1 MNYRKLITVPVAIV
15 MLFAAVPGFAAD
27 VNELERRLN
36 IVSEELDKLKNSS
49 GGHSDGL
56 ASRTAVHGYG
66 EVHLQ
71 MPDNGPK
78 VIDAHRFV
86 IGVHSELNSWIHF
99 NAEIDFEHAAQTLEF
114 EFSYLD
120 FLLQDNFNV
129 RAGVMLMPIGNL
141 NENHEP
147 PLFWTAERPE
157 FHSKILP
164 TTWQQ
169 AGAGGFGSFGD
180 LNWRVYLVNSLQG
193 ISTGED
199 GNSGYFDDKQGLRS
213 GRLQIDEV
221 RMENMAIT
229 GRVEKKFTGG
239 QLGFSFY
246 RGDSTQDLIPEDGTV
261 TLLEADMKWRKG
273 ALELNNSIANIDISD
288 ADEMN
293 TFCAASSGGR
303 GSGKCRNDIPDTV
316 FGVNLQAGLHLPQ
329 AMGWNTTYD
338 IIPHIMW
345 EKIRPADEL
354 GPNATTGD
362 RAKNFDR
369 FLIGVTYMPDPK
381 VAVKLDWSTYD
392 YQPAATD
399 DKNRVDLALA
409 WMY

>member
-99 NAEIDFEHAAQTLEF
+99 NAEIDFEHAAQTMEF

-141 NENHEP
+141 NESHEP

-169 AGAGGFGSFGD
+169 AGVGGFGSFGD
-180 LNWRVYLVNSLQG
+180 LNWRLYAVNSLQG
-193 ISTGED
+193 IGTGSD
-199 GNSGYFDDKQGLRS
+199 GNSGYFRDTDGLRK
-213 GRLQIDEV
+213 GRLQIDAV
-221 RMENMAIT
+221 QMENVALT
-229 GRVEKKFTGG
+229 GRLEKKFTGG

-246 RGDSTQDLIPEDGTV
+246 RGDSTQDLIAEDGTV
-261 TLLEADMKWRKG
+261 TLLEADIKWRKG
-273 ALELNNSIANIDISD
+273 AFELNNSIANIDISD
-288 ADEMN
+288 SDEMN
-293 TFCAASSGGR
+293 TYCSSAGTR
-303 GSGKCRNDIPDTV
+303 ATSACRTDIPENI
-316 FGVNLQAGLHLPQ
+316 FGINLQAGIHLPQ

-345 EKIRPADEL
+345 EKIRPADEF
-354 GPNATTGD
+354 GPNAATAS

-369 FLIGVTYMPDPK
+369 FLIGVSYMPDPK

-392 YQPAATD
+392 YQTPETD

>member
-1 MNYRKLITVPVAIV
+1 MNYRKLITVPIAMI
-15 MLFAAVPGFAAD
+15 MLFVAVPGFAAD

-36 IVSEELDKLKNSS
+36 IVSDELDRLKNSS
-49 GGHSDGL
+49 GGHADGIM
-56 ASRTAVHGYG
+56 SRTSVHGYG

-120 FLLQDNFNV
+120 FLLKDNFNV
-129 RAGVMLMPIGNL
+129 RAGVVLMPVGNL

-157 FHSKILP
+157 FHSKIVP

-169 AGAGGFGSFGD
+169 AGVGGFGSFGD
-180 LNWRVYLVNSLQG
+180 INWRLYVVNSLQG
-193 ISTGED
+193 IGSSTD
-199 GNSGYFDDKQGLRS
+199 GNNGYFRDADGLRK
-213 GRLQIDEV
+213 GRLQIDAV
-221 RMENMAIT
+221 QMENVALT
-229 GRVEKKFTGG
+229 GRLEKKFTGG

-246 RGDSTQDLIPEDGTV
+246 SGDSTQDLIAEDGNV
-261 TLLEADMKWRKG
+261 LLLEADMKWRKG

-288 ADEMN
+288 ADAMN
-293 TFCAASSGGR
+293 TYCNAASTR
-303 GSGKCRNDIPDTV
+303 NGSSCRDDIPDNI
-316 FGVNLQAGLHLPQ
+316 FGINLQAGLHLPQ

-338 IIPHIMW
+338 IIPHVMW
-345 EKIRPADEL
+345 EKIRPADEF
-354 GPNATTGD
+354 GPLAATAS

-369 FLIGVTYMPDPK
+369 FLIGVSYMPDPK

>member
-1 MNYRKLITVPVAIV
+1 MNYRKFIVVPMAMIMLFVAVPV
-15 MLFAAVPGFAAD
+15 FAAD

-36 IVSEELDKLKNSS
+36 IVSEELDRIKSS
-49 GGHSDGL
+49 GSGGGIAH
-56 ASRTAVHGYG
+56 RTSVHGYG

-99 NAEIDFEHAAQTLEF
+99 NAEIDFEHAAQTMEF

-120 FLLQDNFNV
+120 FLIQDNFNI
-129 RAGVMLMPIGNL
+129 RAGVVLMPVGNL

-157 FHSKILP
+157 FHSKIVP

-169 AGAGGFGSFGD
+169 AGAGAFGSVGD
-180 LNWRVYLVNSLQG
+180 LNWRLYVVNSLQG
-193 ISTGED
+193 IGTGTD
-199 GNSGYFDDKQGLRS
+199 GNSGYFRDTDGLRK
-213 GRLQIDEV
+213 GRLQIDAV
-221 RMENMAIT
+221 QMENMAIT

-246 RGDSTQDLIPEDGTV
+246 RGDSTQDLIAEDGTV

-273 ALELNNSIANIDISD
+273 ALELNNSIATIDIGD
-288 ADEMN
+288 ADAMN
-293 TFCAASSGGR
+293 TFCSASSTR
-303 GSGKCRNDIPDTV
+303 GTSSCRNDIPDNI
-316 FGVNLQAGLHLPQ
+316 FGLNLQAGLHLPQ
-329 AMGWNTTYD
+329 AMGWNSTYD

-345 EKIRPADEL
+345 EKIRPADEF
-354 GPNATTGD
+354 GGNAATAD

-369 FLIGVTYMPDPK
+369 FLIGVSYMPDPK

>member
-1 MNYRKLITVPVAIV
+1 MNYRKWITVPIAMI

-36 IVSEELDKLKNSS
+36 IVSDELDKLKSSS
-49 GGHSDGL
+49 GGSGIAD
-56 ASRTAVHGYG
+56 RTSVHGYG

-71 MPDNGPK
+71 MPDNGPSI
-78 VIDAHRFV
+78 IDAHRFV
-86 IGVHSELNSWIHF
+86 IGVHSELSSWIHF

-129 RAGVMLMPIGNL
+129 RAGVLLMPVGNL

-157 FHSKILP
+157 FHSKIVP

-180 LNWRVYLVNSLQG
+180 INWRLYVVNSLQG
-193 ISTGED
+193 IGTSSD
-199 GNSGYFDDKQGLRS
+199 GNNGYFRDTDGLRK

-221 RMENMAIT
+221 QMENMALT
-229 GRVEKKFTGG
+229 GRLEKKFTGG

-246 RGDSTQDLIPEDGTV
+246 TGDSTQDLISEDGNV
-261 TLLEADMKWRKG
+261 LLLEADMKWRKG
-273 ALELNNSIANIDISD
+273 ALELNNSIANIAISD
-288 ADEMN
+288 SDEMN
-293 TFCAASSGGR
+293 SYCNAAATRNGNS
-303 GSGKCRNDIPDTV
+303 CRDDIPENI
-316 FGVNLQAGLHLPQ
+316 FGINLQAGLHLPQ

-338 IIPHIMW
+338 VIPHIMW
-345 EKIRPADEL
+345 EKIRPADEF
-354 GPNATTGD
+354 GGNAATAN
-362 RAKNFDR
+362 RSKNFDR
-369 FLIGVTYMPDPK
+369 FLIGVSYMPNPK

-399 DKNRVDLALA
+399 DKTRVDLALA